1 MTHPIF
7 YGYVYVAGRYGQP
20 VRLEGSRAVSD
31 FIKTNLFAEELRIC
45 DTSDQLLFHSL
56 DGVDVF
62 NGLGAIG
69 IDLPGLFRSVR
80 EQMVQ
85 TGDESP
91 KKEEWEELYDRMGLS
106 PAEVAMRQRVK
117 KAAMTART
125 VADVAE
131 LVRGTYFNARFYSP
145 DDQKCWGYFD
155 ETDLT
160 VQQLFDKESGWEDA
174 GQQIEARITL
184 SPGARVQHRS
194 SREDVHLFTLLDVP
208 EE

>member
-1 MTHPIF
+1 M
-7 YGYVYVAGRYGQP
+7 YVAGRYRQP

-31 FIKTNLFAEELRIC
+31 FIKANLFAEELRVC
-45 DTSDQLLFHSL
+45 DASDQLLFHSL

-80 EQMVQ
+80 EQMLQ
-85 TGDESP
+85 TGDESS
-91 KKEEWEELYDRMGLS
+91 KKEEWEELYDRIGLS

-117 KAAMTART
+117 KAARLART

-160 VQQLFDKESGWEDA
+160 VQQLFDQEIGLDDA
-174 GQQIEARITL
+174 GQKSEVRIQL
-184 SPGARVQHRS
+184 SPEARVQHRS
-194 SREDVHLFTLLDVP
+194 SAEDVHIFTLLDAP
-208 EE
+208 